1 MIKKCQL
8 GTRSLLRMAIAVD
21 ILLLISLCLLLATLT
36 GRFPFSGIYSSPFGI
51 MKIGPKPDIW
61 VGLLALSVLARIT
74 LRHEGGAVTGL
85 LIHPT
90 SIRLFFIALFIYIAN
105 GKWLGAVDT
114 IPARYIPFTIL
125 RQFNFDFDEFAF
137 LFDNGVPAF
146 LTFARGHY
154 VSLFPPFAGLV
165 AMPIYLFSVWSGID
179 PSSRLVGDL
188 EKLAATIIAAIAV
201 AVFYATLKRL
211 ADERTSVLIT
221 IVFAF
226 GTGTF
231 SISAQALWQ
240 HGPSELFLT
249 LSLYCLIRGLR
260 EEKYSAYSGLF
271 LAAAVLC
278 RYTDALIALP
288 LTLYIFH
295 CRRDQMA
302 RFILFALPLALLL
315 ACYNYYYF
323 GSVLMTPYSRTV
335 TSETD
340 WYPVLEGLAARLV
353 SPNRGLLIYSPAF
366 LFSIMGIYLTW
377 REKGRVLFKYIS
389 IGLVLNF
396 LWYSI
401 WPVWRDEWA
410 FGPRYL
416 TDIAPLLSLFLLPS
430 YELIRPNKPM
440 KWVFVSL
447 CTLSVTIHFL
457 GAFSSGGW
465 NPDVG
470 SKHRRV
476 WSLSDG
482 QLVYS
487 VRKLIFKTTGHLAPL
502 DHPSARIA
510 LDRLDFKPTDTVEI
524 KVSIDPGT
532 SREPVDCYL
541 VLTTPEEKVQFLTGG
556 SISSTPA
563 LLLPSQSFSARLN
576 TIAQYKLA
584 QAMPPGKYKVDSFLF
599 RTGTLF
605 DLRPEADGRIFEGL
619 GVEFLVLPTTK

>member
-1 MIKKCQL
+1 
-8 GTRSLLRMAIAVD
+8 MAIAAD
-21 ILLLISLCLLLATLT
+21 ILLLISLGVLLTTLT

-51 MKIGPKPDIW
+51 IKVGPKPTIW
-61 VGLLALSVLARIT
+61 VCLLALSVLARIT
-74 LRHEGGAVTGL
+74 LRYEGGAVTGL

-90 SIRLFFIALFIYIAN
+90 PVRLFFIALFIYNAN
-105 GKWLGAVDT
+105 GKLIGAVDT

-125 RQFNFDFDEFAF
+125 REFNFDFDEFTF
-137 LFDNGVPAF
+137 LFRSGVPAF

-165 AMPIYLFSVWSGID
+165 AVPIYMLSVWSGVD
-179 PSSRLVGDL
+179 PGSRLVADL
-188 EKLAATIIAAIAV
+188 EKLAATVIAGV
-201 AVFYATLKRL
+201 TVVVFYATLKRL
-211 ADERTSVLIT
+211 TDERASLLIT

-231 SISAQALWQ
+231 SIAAQALWQ

-249 LSLYCLIRGLR
+249 LSLYCLVRGLK
-260 EEKYSAYSGLF
+260 EGKYSAYSGLF

-288 LTLYIFH
+288 LAIYMLQR
-295 CRRDQMA
+295 RRDQMA
-302 RFILFALPLALLL
+302 RFILFALPPALLL

-335 TSETD
+335 TSEAD

-366 LFSIMGIYLTW
+366 LFSIMGIYLIW
-377 REKGRVLFKYIS
+377 RKKGTVLFKYMS
-389 IGLVLNF
+389 IGLMLNF
-396 LWYSI
+396 IWYSI

-416 TDIAPLLSLFLLPS
+416 ADIAPLLSLFLFPS
-430 YELIRPNKPM
+430 YELIRPNKPL

-447 CTLSVTIHFL
+447 CALSVTIHFL
-457 GAFSSGGW
+457 GAFFSGNW

-487 VRKLIFKTTGHLAPL
+487 VRKLIFKTTGKLAPL
-502 DHPSARIA
+502 DHPSVKIA
-510 LDRLDFKPTDTVEI
+510 LDKLDFKPSDTVEI
-524 KVSIDPGT
+524 KVSIDFGT

-541 VLTTPEEKVQFLTGG
+541 LLTSPDGKVQFLTGG
-556 SISSTPA
+556 STSSTPA
-563 LLLPSQSFSARLN
+563 SFLSSQSLSPRLN

-584 QAMPPGKYKVDSFLF
+584 QAMPLGKYKVEPFLF

-605 DLRPEADGRIFEGL
+605 DLRPEADGRIFEGW
-619 GVEFLVLPTTK
+619 GVEFSLSPTTK